1 MTIKR
6 LRGRE
11 NCLRLAFLALLIAGA
26 SSALRR
32 PALPGL
38 VRPAGGL
45 VALVGGTV
53 VDGTGAA
60 PRQGCTVLIEGD
72 RIKGVGEEVEVPE
85 GAEVVDVAGL
95 TLVPGL
101 IDMHGHLFT
110 GVGGGFANQ
119 LVPFARLYL
128 AGGVTSVFTAGEA
141 DPEGA
146 LAFRAAQRAGD
157 EVGTRVYSAGPYF
170 NHTGGIGGLMPGV
183 ANADEARAKLREW
196 KGRIDGVKVYMD
208 ITPEELAAVVEEA
221 DAAGL
226 RVTGHLGSLT
236 AGQAIDLG
244 IDRLEHGIYA
254 MSEFGRPNPANPFD
268 REYLYELAEIDFE
281 SGDGAALI
289 DKIVASGTVLDPT
302 TVILESLFAGP
313 LELAPDWRRYLAPP
327 VAVKL
332 EQSGKVLASMRAVS
346 GEPEELRELVQRV
359 LDKQRE
365 LVRRVHRKG
374 GKVVGGTDPVF
385 ADVLPGY
392 GLHREAE
399 HFVLAG
405 LDELEAI
412 RACSLSAAEALG
424 LEEELGSIAAGKLAD
439 LVVVEGDPSADITAL
454 GRTRMVFQAG
464 ARYSPAELR
473 ESVVGKIQ

>member
-1 MTIKR
+1 
-6 LRGRE
+6 
-11 NCLRLAFLALLIAGA
+11 
-26 SSALRR
+26 
-32 PALPGL
+32 
-38 VRPAGGL
+38 
-45 VALVGGTV
+45 
-53 VDGTGAA
+53 
-60 PRQGCTVLIEGD
+60 
-72 RIKGVGEEVEVPE
+72 
-85 GAEVVDVAGL
+85 
-95 TLVPGL
+95 
-101 IDMHGHLFT
+101 MHGHLFSS
-110 GVGGGFANQ
+110 VGGQFASQ

-141 DPEGA
+141 EPEAA
-146 LAFRAAQRAGD
+146 LAFRAAQRSGD

-170 NHTGGIGGLMPGV
+170 NHAGGLVGFMLDV
-183 ANADEARAKLREW
+183 DSAVEARAKLREW
-196 KGRIDGVKVYMD
+196 KDRIDGVKVYTD

-254 MSEFGRPNPANPFD
+254 MSEFGRPNPANPYD
-268 REYLYELAEIDFE
+268 LEYLYGLAEIDFE
-281 SGDGAALI
+281 TGAGAELV
-289 DKIVASGTVLDPT
+289 DKIVARGTVLDPT
-302 TVILESLFAGP
+302 IVILESVFAGP
-313 LELAPDWRRYLAPP
+313 LELAPDWRRYLAP
-327 VAVKL
+327 AAQTR
-332 EQSGKVLASMRAVS
+332 EQIVRAQ
-346 GEPEELRELVQRV
+346 GGLRPALGPEDWRSLVEGV

-374 GKVVGGTDPVF
+374 GKVVGGTDPVL

-424 LEEELGSIAAGKLAD
+424 LEEELGSIAPGKLAD
-439 LVVVEGDPSADITAL
+439 LVVVEGDPATDITAL
-454 GRTRMVFQAG
+454 GRTKMVYQAG
-464 ARYSPAELR
+464 ARFSPEELR

>member
-1 MTIKR
+1 MRK
-6 LRGRE
+6 
-11 NCLRLAFLALLIAGA
+11 NHLRLVFLALLLAGA

-38 VRPAGGL
+38 VRPAGGV
-45 VALVGGTV
+45 VALVGGSV
-53 VDGTGAA
+53 IDGTGAA
-60 PRQGCTVLIEGD
+60 PRPGCTVLIEGQ
-72 RIKGVGEEVEVPE
+72 RIRAVGEGLEVPE
-85 GAEVVDVAGL
+85 GAEVVDVAGH

-110 GVGGGFANQ
+110 GVDGGYANQ

-141 DPEGA
+141 EPEAA
-146 LAFRAAQRAGD
+146 LAFRAAQRVGD
-157 EVGTRVYSAGPYF
+157 EVGTRVYSAGPYI
-170 NHTGGIGGLMPGV
+170 NHVGGLVGFMHGV
-183 ANADEARAKLREW
+183 AGAGEARTKLREW
-196 KGRIDGVKVYMD
+196 KDRIDGVKVYMD
-208 ITPEELAAVVEEA
+208 ITPEELAAVIEEA

-254 MSEFGRPNPANPFD
+254 MSEFGRPNPTKPFD
-268 REYLYELAEIDFE
+268 LEYMYGLAEIDFA
-281 SGDGAALI
+281 SGAGAALV

-302 TVILESLFAGP
+302 IVILESVFAGP
-313 LELAPDWRRYLAPP
+313 LELAPDWRRYLAPR
-327 VAVKL
+327 VA
-332 EQSGKVLASMRAVS
+332 EAMGRTGKALASLRFAEI
-346 GEPEELRELVQRV
+346 EPEGWHELVERV

-374 GKVVGGTDPVF
+374 GKVVGGTDPVL

-392 GLHREAE
+392 GLHRELE

-424 LEEELGSIAAGKLAD
+424 LEEELGSITPGKLAD
-439 LVVVEGDPSADITAL
+439 LVVVEGDPSTDITAL
-454 GRTRMVFQAG
+454 GRAKMVYQAG
-464 ARYSPAELR
+464 ARFSPGELR
-473 ESVVGKIQ
+473 ESVVGKIH

>member
-1 MTIKR
+1 MR
-6 LRGRE
+6 Q
-11 NCLRLAFLALLIAGA
+11 NHLRLVFLALLLAGA

-53 VDGTGAA
+53 IDGTGAA
-60 PRQGCTVLIEGD
+60 SRPGCTVLIEGQ
-72 RIKGVGEEVEVPE
+72 RIKAVGEKLEVPE
-85 GAEVVDVAGL
+85 GAEVVDVGGH

-101 IDMHGHLFT
+101 IDMHGHMFT
-110 GVGGGFANQ
+110 GVGGRFASQ

-141 DPEGA
+141 DPEAA
-146 LAFRAAQRAGD
+146 LAFRDAQRAGD

-170 NHTGGIGGLMPGV
+170 NHEGAMGGLMPGV
-183 ANADEARAKLREW
+183 ANAAEARAKLREW
-196 KGRIDGVKVYMD
+196 KDRIDGVKVYMD

-236 AGQAIDLG
+236 AGQAIELG

-268 REYLYELAEIDFE
+268 LEYLYGLADIDFE
-281 SGDGAALI
+281 SGAGAALV
-289 DKIVASGTVLDPT
+289 DKIVASKTVLDPT
-302 TVILESLFAGP
+302 IVILESVFAGP
-313 LELAPDWRRYLAPP
+313 LELAPDWRRYLAPS
-327 VAVKL
+327 VAGTL
-332 EQSGKVLASMRAVS
+332 EQIGKALASLRVAEV
-346 GEPEELRELVQRV
+346 EPEEWHELVERV

-374 GKVVGGTDPVF
+374 GKVVAGTDPVF

-424 LEEELGSIAAGKLAD
+424 LEAELGSIAPGKLAD
-439 LVVVEGDPSADITAL
+439 LVVVEGDPATDITAL
-454 GRTRMVFQAG
+454 GRTRMVYQAG
-464 ARYSPAELR
+464 ARFSPDELR